1 MVFSEFGF
9 SDEKQSD
16 AEVNAFMQD
25 FLRTRKGLT
34 KEITDI
40 QQAEEKIDEGF
51 ARQARPVVDKL
62 SALSADIQKQIIK
75 TSTDSN
81 ANLFAIM
88 QTLNDDQNAI
98 LTDLLNE
105 LTGVKTDLA
114 TSVQLITKPLNDIAI
129 DASLQTEKANLL
141 LTRVQT
147 INKHLRDILNSNED
161 AKIRDLENAR
171 LLQEITVAVESLRDE
186 GFDVSK
192 LETIADEIH
201 RDLVRTEEA
210 NAVLFNELL
219 NQQARTQ
226 EKLDDV
232 IVTFGKNPKPE
243 EAEEISVTKQQLEAL
258 NRMLDFLESG
268 APKAPP
274 RPTGKPKPGPKVV
287 VERVIPKVPVS
298 IPEVPEV
305 AEEVAD
311 EVEEVADEVEEESVE
326 VTDESATRLPS
337 LVSEIRDDLFPEQF
351 DDEERRFFLRQLLD
365 GVSSAKMGDLVDD
378 SKTSVDFARNL
389 FFEKRK
395 NPALLSLMVDLNDVL
410 PTKKAPY
417 KFYVKD
423 GQTYLQGKSVDL
435 ILDDESASASMKSD
449 FQIGDVNFSSKEV
462 SELLFPDSKI
472 KVSDKTKAKVDKM
485 IAGLKRRG
493 RGVREELKRQLMSK
507 MKDAQVYNP
516 GKSAPIIS
524 KISNLSKVS
533 RGSGAEL
540 ILKRKAVFVNPQDPN
555 DLIARLSLLT
565 GLHDGGNRFNKT
577 IQSEISFIIDR
588 LYQLEV
594 IDREKHRMI
603 SKKYLRLPKIDGP
616 E

>member
-9 SDEKQSD
+9 TNEKQSD

-51 ARQARPVVDKL
+51 ARQSRPIVDKL
-62 SALSADIQKQIIK
+62 SMLSADIQKQIIK

-81 ANLFAIM
+81 DNLIAIM
-88 QTLNDDQNAI
+88 QTLSDDQNAI

-114 TSVQLITKPLNDIAI
+114 TSVQLITKPLTDIAI
-129 DASLQTEKANLL
+129 DASLQTEKANILL
-141 LTRVQT
+141 GRVKT
-147 INKHLRDILNSNED
+147 INKHLREILESNED
-161 AKIRDLENAR
+161 AKTRDLENAR

-192 LETIADEIH
+192 LETIFDEVH
-201 RDLVRTEEA
+201 RDVLRTEEA

-232 IVTFGKNPKPE
+232 IVTFGKNPKPN
-243 EAEEISVTKQQLEAL
+243 EADEINMTKLQLETL
-258 NRMLDFLESG
+258 NKMLDFLESG
-268 APKAPP
+268 KEGSDGKKGVPPKAPP
-274 RPTGKPKPGPKVV
+274 RPTGKPSGQPRPKVS
-287 VERVIPKVPVS
+287 VERVDV
-298 IPEVPEV
+298 PEVPEELP
-305 AEEVAD
+305 EELP
-311 EVEEVADEVEEESVE
+311 ELPEELPEETDVPEESA
-326 VTDESATRLPS
+326 SRLPL

-365 GVSSAKMGDLVDD
+365 GISSEKMTKLVDD
-378 SKTSVDFARNL
+378 SKTAVDFAKNL
-389 FFEKRK
+389 FFVKRN
-395 NPALLSLMVDLNDVL
+395 NPALLSLMVDLNDIL
-410 PTKKAPY
+410 PTKKVPY

-435 ILDDESASASMKSD
+435 ILDDESASASTQSD

-472 KVSDKTKAKVDKM
+472 KVSDKTKGKVDKM

-493 RGVREELKRQLMSK
+493 RGVRDELKRQLMSK

-516 GKSAPIIS
+516 CNPRKST
-524 KISNLSKVS
+524 KLSS
-533 RGSGAEL
+533 GSGAEL
-540 ILKRKAVFVNPQDPN
+540 LLKRKAVFVNPQDPN

-565 GLHDGGNRFNKT
+565 GLHDGGNRFNRT
-577 IQSEISFIIDR
+577 ISSEISFIIDR

-603 SKKYLRLPKIDGP
+603 SKKYLRLPKID
-616 E
+616 ELE